1 MITLYAATINDIE
14 LINTLA
20 QDIFYT
26 TYRSILS
33 PEQLDYMFSMMYSL
47 ESLRDQIEVKG
58 AQYFIA
64 RKDGEECGYISIIS
78 HGEAEYHLDKIYI
91 LKPFQGLGLGRDMVE
106 FAINYLCSNHREGER
121 LRLTLNVNRNNRAV
135 GFYHAIG
142 FTVAESGD
150 FDIGGGYFMN
160 DYIMELIVVNGNCQ

>member
-1 MITLYAATINDIE
+1 MVTFNAATIDDIE

-20 QDIFYT
+20 SDVFYT

-33 PEQLDYMFSMMYSL
+33 PEQLDYMFDMMYSL
-47 ESLRDQIEVKG
+47 ESLHDQIEVQG

-64 RKDGEECGYISIIS
+64 RKEGEECGYISIIG

-91 LKPFQGLGLGRDMVE
+91 LKPFQGLGLGRNMVE
-106 FAINYLCSNHREGER
+106 FAIDYLRSKHRDGES

-135 GFYHAIG
+135 GFYHTMG
-142 FTVAESGD
+142 FSVAQSGD

-160 DYIMELIVVNGNCQ
+160 DYIMELIVVNDK